1 MASSLPTSST
11 IWWRCM
17 VGMRWATG
25 STSTVSTTIHR
36 LSRAWVF
43 CARRLGL
50 GRKLNGCTCI
60 RLVRLSR
67 QDICRRGK
75 NSNLEN
81 VERNGRIQ
89 IGRKLSLLKIQIL
102 ALKNL
107 PGIKP
112 KEIAS
117 HEVDRARVAT
127 ASSKLTRSLLQLR
140 RLDRSCSDSPERG
153 VGANGRDNQK
163 ARRLR
168 SRTVE
173 LEHEI

>member
-1 MASSLPTSST
+1 
-11 IWWRCM
+11 
-17 VGMRWATG
+17 MRWATG

-43 CARRLGL
+43 CERRRGL

-60 RLVRLSR
+60 RSVRLSR

-89 IGRKLSLLKIQIL
+89 NGRKLSLLKIQIL
-102 ALKNL
+102 ALKILALKIL

-127 ASSKLTRSLLQLR
+127 TSSKITRSLLQLR